1 MTSCKLFIIISF
13 NSILCQCRLPD
24 PQIFALQE
32 FHHSLHGYSWTNCK
46 QQWNFTQFEQDNTLS
61 PDFCGLEFQNATENT
76 QTVVGIVFADDNY
89 NLQGTIP
96 SSISLLSDLRRFIL
110 GSNPLISGNIAF
122 TISDV
127 NGPIP
132 ETICNLT
139 HLELFHLWELN
150 ISGSIPECIGNQLSK
165 LTDFELGY
173 LRYLNS
179 SIPAS
184 FNNLTNLQ
192 LLVFEV
198 HFVHYMCVNCMK
210 INSNYHC
217 FMEQS
222 VTSS

>member
-1 MTSCKLFIIISF
+1 MTSFKVVIIILF
-13 NSILCQCRLPD
+13 TILLCQCHLPD
-24 PQIFALQE
+24 TQIYALQE
-32 FHHSLHGYSWTNCK
+32 FYRSLDGNSWTNCE
-46 QQWNFTQFEQDNTLS
+46 QRWNFTDFQQNNKLS
-61 PDFCGLEFQNATENT
+61 ADFCGLEFGIITENT

-89 NLQGTIP
+89 NLKGAIP
-96 SSISLLSDLRRFIL
+96 SSIYLLPDLKRFIL

-122 TISDV
+122 TISNV
-127 NGPIP
+127 NGRIP
-132 ETICNLT
+132 KTICNLQN
-139 HLELFHLWELN
+139 LEVFHLWELN
-150 ISGSIPECIGNQLSK
+150 ISGSIPECIGNQLLK

-198 HFVHYMCVNCMK
+198 HFLHYMCVNCMQ

-222 VTSS
+222 VTIC